1 MNPEPTTISHACDAS
16 TIGDLLAASIVAL
29 QAAIQTD
36 LPPMTT
42 LLPLPG
48 ATRDLPQG
56 VRRDLHAAESLYGIH
71 FGPMRVV
78 TQRPEAADTRTLVI
92 PQGDGHKIIVL
103 CVSGSAAVYAP
114 IGRQAALDRVIP
126 VVAGAMLDAW
136 AVCLRRLP
144 NARLLAPDQC
154 GVLLLRPCI
163 ACIPQEH
170 LNKSKD
176 IAS

>member
-1 MNPEPTTISHACDAS
+1 MTQELTPIHPACDAS
-16 TIGDLLAASIVAL
+16 AIGDLLAASIVAL

-42 LLPLPG
+42 LLPVPG

-56 VRRDLHAAESLYGIH
+56 VRRDLHAAENLYGVR
-71 FGPMRVV
+71 FGAMHAV
-78 TQRPEAADTRTLVI
+78 THRPVAADTRTLIV

-114 IGRQAALDRVIP
+114 IGRNASLDRVIP

-136 AVCLRRLP
+136 AVST
-144 NARLLAPDQC
+144 AA
-154 GVLLLRPCI
+154 
-163 ACIPQEH
+163 AE
-170 LNKSKD
+170 
-176 IAS
+176 